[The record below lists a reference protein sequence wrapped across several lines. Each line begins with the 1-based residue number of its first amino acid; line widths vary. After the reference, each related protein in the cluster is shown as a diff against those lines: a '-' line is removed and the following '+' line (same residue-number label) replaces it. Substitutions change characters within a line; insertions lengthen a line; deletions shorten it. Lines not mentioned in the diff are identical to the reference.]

1 MSEEIEKETLV
12 ERGTVEMNGFRYWFE
27 YILAKKGDMCL
38 ATKDPMSYCNGYYAY
53 SHKDPGNG
61 KAFVIM
67 ETDDPSVYSTE
78 PVIVE
83 EEREIDSVVTE
94 PLRDAVDAMKP
105 PGTFGT
111 SNDPDLINKWKPML
125 EAQGITDPYKQAWMA
140 TYCENH
146 VRFDKEQEAKGEK
159 VIGDGVRALVGEEAA
174 EKMDESL
181 SFTEP
186 GIRLPDLDNDREAID
201 AWDDIKIIESEE
213 DAKLFCESIENP
225 KPPNNKLKE
234 AAKKYKGETTFKD
247 PVKSEPTE
255 KPGFFRRILNW
266 FKS

>member
-1 MSEEIEKETLV
+1 MSEEIEKITPV
-12 ERGTVEMNGFRYWFE
+12 EKGIVEMNGFRYWFE

-53 SHKDPGNG
+53 SPKDPGNG

-67 ETDDPSVYSTE
+67 ETDDPVVYSTD
-78 PVIVE
+78 PVVVE
-83 EEREIDSVVTE
+83 EEREVDSVVTE
-94 PLRDAVDAMKP
+94 PLRDAVNAMKP

-111 SNDPDLINKWKPML
+111 SNNPDLINKWKPML
-125 EAQGITDPYKQAWMA
+125 EAQGITDPYKLAWMA
-140 TYCENH
+140 DYCENH
-146 VRFDKEQEAKGEK
+146 VKFDKEQAAKGISAISE
-159 VIGDGVRALVGEEAA
+159 GVKQLVGADASVEM
-174 EKMDESL
+174 EKSLMVNESDL
-181 SFTEP
+181 T
-186 GIRLPDLDNDREAID
+186 GIDGPLL
-201 AWDDIKIIESEE
+201 ESEE

-225 KPPNNKLKE
+225 KPPNEKLKE
-234 AAKKYKGETTFKD
+234 AVKRYKGEVVFKD

>member
-1 MSEEIEKETLV
+1 MSKKNKYSTVVTKGI
-12 ERGTVEMNGFRYWFE
+12 VEMNGFRYWFE

-53 SHKDPGNG
+53 SPKDPGNG

-67 ETDDPSVYSTE
+67 ETDDPCVYSTD
-78 PVIVE
+78 PIVVE
-83 EEREIDSVVTE
+83 EERVVDSVVTE
-94 PLRDAVDAMKP
+94 PLRDAVNAMKP

-140 TYCENH
+140 KCCENQ
-146 VRFDKEQEAKGEK
+146 VKFDKEQAKKGEK

-174 EKMDESL
+174 KKMDESL
-181 SFTEP
+181 LFTEP
-186 GIRLPDLDNDREAID
+186 GLRLPDLDNDREAID

-213 DAKLFCESIENP
+213 DAKLFCESIEHP
-225 KPPNNKLKE
+225 TPPNNKLKE
-234 AAKKYKGETTFKD
+234 VVKKYKGEVVFKD
-247 PVKSEPTE
+247 PVKSELNE